1 MVVFPQTG
9 NRCIVTTGPGIVSNR
24 GAVPA
29 GVVGCVVLCL
39 KEEGKKRESG
49 GGKGRRNLAM
59 KLHKVSDATGGKIKV
74 VASSSKN
81 LCL

>member
-1 MVVFPQTG
+1 MFPQTG

-29 GVVGCVVLCL
+29 GVVCCVVLCL
-39 KEEGKKRESG
+39 KEEAKKRKG
-49 GGKGRRNLAM
+49 GGGEGRRNLAM
-59 KLHKVSDATGGKIKV
+59 KLHKASDATGGKIKV

>member
-1 MVVFPQTG
+1 M
-9 NRCIVTTGPGIVSNR
+9 
-24 GAVPA
+24 
-29 GVVGCVVLCL
+29 VLCL
-39 KEEGKKRESG
+39 KEEEEKKEEEKG

-74 VASSSKN
+74 VASSSKS

>member
-1 MVVFPQTG
+1 MFPQTG

-29 GVVGCVVLCL
+29 GVVCCVVLCL
-39 KEEGKKRESG
+39 KEEAQKKERRG
-49 GGKGRRNLAM
+49 GEKGRRNLAM